1 VDILIS
7 STGASGFVIT
17 KDLMKKVAIAR
28 KGRPLF
34 MVDIAVPRD
43 IEPEI
48 AEIEN
53 VFLYDIDDLEGIV
66 EANMQERKKAAE
78 KIGVMIEEGMEEFNQ
93 WLNMLGVVP
102 VISAL
107 REKAMTIQAETMKS
121 IERKLPDLTEREK
134 KILNKHTKSIINQ
147 MLRDPILQAK
157 ELAAEKNAEESLRLF
172 IKIFNIEHL
181 VEKQKKA
188 KQQPQTDKKAV
199 QPSQAY
205 I

>member
-1 VDILIS
+1 
-7 STGASGFVIT
+7 
-17 KDLMKKVAIAR
+17 
-28 KGRPLF
+28 

-121 IERKLPDLTEREK
+121 IERKL
-134 KILNKHTKSIINQ
+134 
-147 MLRDPILQAK
+147 
-157 ELAAEKNAEESLRLF
+157 
-172 IKIFNIEHL
+172 
-181 VEKQKKA
+181 
-188 KQQPQTDKKAV
+188 
-199 QPSQAY
+199 Y
-205 I
+205 